1 MYAQKNIFPVKT
13 TNNTWFFCD
22 DQVHFQ
28 VSTHGPSFAYLIS
41 KAFTMI
47 EKQSINGKD
56 VWIEIEQQPANRSN
70 PNIIPTEYFFAKYYL
85 DETLAGSSVIFTD
98 EDGKPVLF
106 ESPVAALTFARKK
119 LTDII

>member
-1 MYAQKNIFPVKT
+1 MISVIFRRLPMAPALHIL
-13 TNNTWFFCD
+13 F
-22 DQVHFQ
+22 
-28 VSTHGPSFAYLIS
+28 S
-41 KAFTMI
+41 KQFTMI

-56 VWIEIEQQPANRSN
+56 VWIEVEQQPANRNN

-85 DETLAGSSVIFTD
+85 EESVAGSAVIFTD

-119 LTDII
+119 LSAII